1 MLASWHALCVCH
13 VSMRFLIVDDDRYM
27 ITLVASILRKH
38 KVEVVSHSNIG
49 DALRNLIQ
57 EDFDGVLLD
66 LHLPGMDGLAAI
78 PLARQIRPDINI
90 GLMTGDTSPEVRSQA
105 LSCGADFFF
114 QKPVDLN
121 NLWEV
126 VKGCKRK
133 EH

>member
-1 MLASWHALCVCH
+1 
-13 VSMRFLIVDDDRYM
+13 MRFLIVDDDRYM

-126 VKGCKRK
+126 VKCCKRK